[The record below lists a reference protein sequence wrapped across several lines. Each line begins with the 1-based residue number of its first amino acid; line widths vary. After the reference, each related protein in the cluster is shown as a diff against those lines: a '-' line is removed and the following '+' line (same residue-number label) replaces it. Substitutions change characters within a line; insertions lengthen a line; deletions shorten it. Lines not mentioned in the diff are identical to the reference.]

1 MTTKNE
7 TPKDNFNATIGNTV
21 LSAVEILPQKRIEEH
36 FDKCDFDDECDF
48 CDNPSNGT
56 YAKLYHE
63 PEGVTETEYYICGKC
78 ASEAIPVLEEEEKK
92 NLAELDKYIEK
103 WALSNQ

>member
-1 MTTKNE
+1 MKNSETKN
-7 TPKDNFNATIGNTV
+7 IQSHSINTG
-21 LSAVEILPQKRIEEH
+21 LYAVEILPQKRIEEH

-48 CDNPSNGT
+48 CDNPQNGS

-63 PEGVTETEYYICGKC
+63 PEGVTEAEYYICGKC
-78 ASEAIPVLEEEEKK
+78 ASENIPKIEEEEKK
-92 NLAELDKYIEK
+92 HLAELDKYIEK

>member
-1 MTTKNE
+1 MKNSNDE
-7 TPKDNFNATIGNTV
+7 TFNATIGNTMS
-21 LSAVEILPQKRIEEH
+21 SAVEILPQKRIEEH
-36 FDKCDFDDECDF
+36 FDKCDFDDDCDF

-63 PEGVTETEYYICGKC
+63 PEGVTEAEYYICGKC
-78 ASEAIPVLEEEEKK
+78 ASEAIPVIEEEEKK
-92 NLAELDKYIEK
+92 YLAELDKYIEN

>member
-1 MTTKNE
+1 MKNSTTE
-7 TPKDNFNATIGNTV
+7 MFNTANSNAM

-63 PEGVTETEYYICGKC
+63 PEGVTEAEYYICGKC
-78 ASEAIPVLEEEEKK
+78 ASENIPKIEEE
-92 NLAELDKYIEK
+92 
-103 WALSNQ
+103 

>member
-1 MTTKNE
+1 MKNSE
-7 TPKDNFNATIGNTV
+7 KNDIQSHSGNTV

-36 FDKCDFDDECDF
+36 YDKCDFDYECDF

-78 ASEAIPVLEEEEKK
+78 ASEAIPVLEEEQKT
-92 NLAELDKYIEK
+92 
-103 WALSNQ
+103 SC